1 MKWCARR
8 WRDLQWVSIQYQRK
22 ELVMTQKIGIKQR
35 FERWFTVTIACN
47 QCGMMMEAK
56 WQFLAHFR
64 GSYYPTPIVCSK
76 CNARHRVSPWW
87 AMVIGLGTII
97 WTFFFML
104 VPFMFLDKVFH
115 TKLFSYLMIVF
126 SFINF
131 GFGLFLWDMVLSTIF
146 LKYKKHPF
154 VNHHSEWSL
163 HWDEK
168 DKNM

>member
-1 MKWCARR
+1 
-8 WRDLQWVSIQYQRK
+8 
-22 ELVMTQKIGIKQR
+22 
-35 FERWFTVTIACN
+35 
-47 QCGMMMEAK
+47 
-56 WQFLAHFR
+56 
-64 GSYYPTPIVCSK
+64 
-76 CNARHRVSPWW
+76 
-87 AMVIGLGTII
+87 
-97 WTFFFML
+97 ML

-126 SFINF
+126 SFINLGF
-131 GFGLFLWDMVLSTIF
+131 GFFLWDMVLSTIF